1 MSISSSSTP
10 QVQQAVPPRTWQER
24 LAAVESMMR
33 DMSRQSDPE
42 AIVRL
47 YRDRTRELNPNDG
60 IISVSRR
67 NLEAPWYRVSRASA
81 WELPGGGG
89 QPDPWRETHKL
100 PLHSTGL
107 LGKLLYGD
115 VPVLMN
121 DVRIED
127 NDPCR
132 DLFMGARSLLAIPQ
146 YDGGVALNMVVA
158 LSKRPNGF
166 DPERFPELVSQSNL
180 FGRATNNLVLARQLK
195 EAYDA
200 LDHELKA
207 VADMQRSLLPT
218 ELPVCAGLDLATH
231 YQTSRNAGGDYY
243 DFFDLGE
250 GRIGLLIADVSG
262 HGTPA
267 AVLMAIL
274 HAIAHLHPKGMPTE
288 PRHWLSFV
296 NRQLCERYTRGT
308 GTFVTA
314 FYAVY
319 DSSTRE
325 LQYSSAGHNPPR
337 LRLANA
343 ASKLS
348 AVALGGESGHAL
360 TAGPAMVLPLDQA
373 QGLPLGIQ
381 DDWEYSDTT
390 ITLSPGDVLTLY
402 TDGIT
407 EAMNRDGDM
416 FGDAGLDEALR
427 QERSSTAEYLAEL
440 VSRVDAHAHGR
451 PNQDD
456 RTVVIARVVECGA
469 GGK

>member
-1 MSISSSSTP
+1 MRPLLSDPSAI
-10 QVQQAVPPRTWQER
+10 PPLQTWTDR
-24 LAAVESMMR
+24 LAAVVSLMR
-33 DMSRQSDPE
+33 DMSRQDDPE
-42 AIVRL
+42 SIVRM
-47 YRDRTRELNPNDG
+47 YADRTRQMFPNDG

-67 NLEAPWYRVSRASA
+67 SLQTPKYKVTRASA
-81 WELPGGGG
+81 WQH
-89 QPDPWRETHKL
+89 QPDPWREEFKL
-100 PLHSTGL
+100 PQHDRGL

-115 VPVLMN
+115 VPVMIPELVL
-121 DVRIED
+121 DD
-127 NDPCR
+127 DDPCK

-146 YDGGVALNMVVA
+146 YDGGEALNMVVV
-158 LSKRPNGF
+158 LSRAVNGF
-166 DPERFPELVSQSNL
+166 DAERFPELVSQSNL
-180 FGRATNNLVLARQLK
+180 FGRATSNLVLSRRLK

-218 ELPVCAGLDLATH
+218 QLPECAGLDLATH

-250 GRIGLLIADVSG
+250 DRLGILIADVSG

-274 HAIAHLHPKGMPTE
+274 HAIAHLHPKDQSAE
-288 PRHWLSFV
+288 PRQWLTFV
-296 NRQLCERYTRGT
+296 NKQLCERYTRGT

-314 FYAVY
+314 FYAIY
-319 DSSTRE
+319 NGKTRE

-348 AVALGGESGHAL
+348 AVEITGEAGHAV
-360 TAGPAMVLPLDQA
+360 TGSGPSMILPLDQA
-373 QGLPLGIQ
+373 QGLPLGIMA
-381 DDWEYSDTT
+381 DWEYSDTT

-407 EAMNRDGDM
+407 EAMNAHSEL
-416 FGDAGLDEALR
+416 FGDGRLDESLR
-427 QERSSTAEYLAEL
+427 QERSSTREYLAEL
-440 VSRVDAHAHGR
+440 VARVEEHVGSRLY
-451 PNQDD
+451 QDD
-456 RTVVIARVVECGA
+456 RTVVIARVVDCA
-469 GGK
+469 KGK